1 MALIAAV
8 VSTYAGASGGVRFKQ
23 REDQM
28 SGKTTLISASLV
40 IGIFA
45 GAASLFLTT
54 PSAHAAATD
63 CAAAKTQA
71 DLATCTAANAAS
83 ADAGL
88 NAVYKALAGR
98 LAPANLKRLRDAQRA
113 WIPFRDKECAF
124 RTQPYADGSVYS
136 TLIET
141 CRAELTKARLAQLQH
156 QLQCPEGDLS
166 CVPQSGGSAAP
177 AKAAPA
183 TAGAAPAKPAPA
195 KASQNDT
202 RPCVQS
208 AGKAKSDQY
217 VSQCIQ
223 VSPAT
228 NPPCNGQNAC
238 SMMIDEIKRGCAMI
252 GKNNPPGFCS
262 AYKG

>member
-1 MALIAAV
+1 
-8 VSTYAGASGGVRFKQ
+8 
-23 REDQM
+23 M
-28 SGKTTLISASLV
+28 SGKTTLLSNSLALA
-40 IGIFA
+40 IFEVAA
-45 GAASLFLTT
+45 GLAMLLTAPAAR
-54 PSAHAAATD
+54 AAAID
-63 CAAAKTQA
+63 CVAAKTQA

-98 LAPANLKRLRDAQRA
+98 LAPADLKRLRDAQRA

-124 RTQPYADGSVYS
+124 RTRPYADGSAYS
-136 TLIET
+136 TLVET
-141 CRAELTKARLAQLQH
+141 CKTELTKVRLAQLQH

-166 CVPQSGGSAAP
+166 CVPQGGGNAAP
-177 AKAAPA
+177 AKNAPATPKAAPA
-183 TAGAAPAKPAPA
+183 TAGAAPAKTAPA
-195 KASQNDT
+195 QASQNDT

-217 VSQCIQ
+217 VSQCVQ

-252 GKNNPPGFCS
+252 GKDNPPGFCS

>member
-1 MALIAAV
+1 
-8 VSTYAGASGGVRFKQ
+8 
-23 REDQM
+23 M
-28 SGKTTLISASLV
+28 SGKTTLLSASLAV
-40 IGIFA
+40 AIFA
-45 GAASLFLTT
+45 VVAGLAMLLTIPAAR
-54 PSAHAAATD
+54 AAAID

-98 LAPANLKRLRDAQRA
+98 LAPADLKRLRDAQRA

-124 RTQPYADGSVYS
+124 RTQPYADGSVYA
-136 TLIET
+136 TLAEA
-141 CRAELTKARLAQLQH
+141 CKAELTKVRLAQLQH

-166 CVPQSGGSAAP
+166 CVPQSGGNAAP
-177 AKAAPA
+177 TKNAPAAPKAAPA
-183 TAGAAPAKPAPA
+183 TAGAAPAKPALVP
-195 KASQNDT
+195 ASQNDT

-252 GKNNPPGFCS
+252 GNDNPPAFCS
-262 AYKG
+262 AYKD

>member
-1 MALIAAV
+1 
-8 VSTYAGASGGVRFKQ
+8 
-23 REDQM
+23 M
-28 SGKTTLISASLV
+28 SAKTSLLSASLV
-40 IGIFA
+40 IAIFV
-45 GAASLFLTT
+45 GAASPFLIT
-54 PSAHAAATD
+54 PAAHAAAPD
-63 CAAAKTQA
+63 CGAAKTQA
-71 DLATCTAANAAS
+71 DLATCTAKDAAS
-83 ADAGL
+83 ADAAL

-98 LAPANLKRLRDAQRA
+98 LAPADLERLRDAQRA
-113 WIPFRDKECAF
+113 SIPFRDKECAF
-124 RTQPYADGSVYS
+124 RTQPYAGGSVYA
-136 TLIET
+136 TLVET
-141 CRAELTKARLAQLQH
+141 CKADLTKVRLTQLQH

-183 TAGAAPAKPAPA
+183 KVEPAAPAR
-195 KASQNDT
+195 ASQNDT

-217 VSQCIQ
+217 VSQCVQ

-228 NPPCNGQNAC
+228 NPACNGQNAC

-252 GKNNPPGFCS
+252 GNDNPPAFCS

>member
-1 MALIAAV
+1 MLVPAAGFV
-8 VSTYAGASGGVRFKQ
+8 ELSSRGAPMKRLLHAAGLAV
-23 REDQM
+23 
-28 SGKTTLISASLV
+28 L
-40 IGIFA
+40 
-45 GAASLFLTT
+45 LTT
-54 PSAHAAATD
+54 PAAHSAATD

-71 DLATCTAANAAS
+71 DLATCTAKDTAS
-83 ADAGL
+83 ADAAL
-88 NAVYKALAGR
+88 NAVYKALSGH
-98 LAPANLKRLRDAQRA
+98 LAPADQQRLRDAQRA

-136 TLIET
+136 SLVET
-141 CRAELTKARLAQLQH
+141 CKAELTQARLAQLQH

-166 CVPQSGGSAAP
+166 CVPQTAGGAKPAAP
-177 AKAAPA
+177 GAKPA
-183 TAGAAPAKPAPA
+183 TAGAAPAK
-195 KASQNDT
+195 ASQNDA

-228 NPPCNGQNAC
+228 HPPCNGQNAC

-252 GKNNPPGFCS
+252 GSDNPPAFCS
-262 AYKG
+262 AYKD

>member
-1 MALIAAV
+1 
-8 VSTYAGASGGVRFKQ
+8 
-23 REDQM
+23 M
-28 SGKTTLISASLV
+28 SGKITLLSASLAV
-40 IGIFA
+40 AIFA
-45 GAASLFLTT
+45 VAVGLAVLLAT
-54 PSAHAAATD
+54 PTAHAAAID

-98 LAPANLKRLRDAQRA
+98 LAPPDLKRLRDAQRA

-124 RTQPYADGSVYS
+124 RTQPYADGSVYA
-136 TLIET
+136 TLVET
-141 CRAELTKARLAQLQH
+141 CKAELTKARLAQLQH

-166 CVPQSGGSAAP
+166 CVPQSGGNAAP
-177 AKAAPA
+177 TKNAPATAKAAPA
-183 TAGAAPAKPAPA
+183 AADAAPAKPAPA
-195 KASQNDT
+195 KSSQNDT

-252 GKNNPPGFCS
+252 GNDNPPAFCS
-262 AYKG
+262 AYKN

>member
-1 MALIAAV
+1 
-8 VSTYAGASGGVRFKQ
+8 
-23 REDQM
+23 M
-28 SGKTTLISASLV
+28 SGKTSFLSTLLAV
-40 IGIFA
+40 AIFA
-45 GAASLFLTT
+45 VSAGIAILLTT
-54 PSAHAAATD
+54 PAARAAID

-71 DLATCTAANAAS
+71 DLATCTAGNAAS

-98 LAPANLKRLRDAQRA
+98 LAPADLERLRDAQRA

-136 TLIET
+136 TLVAT
-141 CRAELTKARLAQLQH
+141 CKTELTKARLAQLQH
-156 QLQCPEGDLS
+156 QLQCPQGDLS
-166 CVPQSGGSAAP
+166 CVRQSGGSAAP

-183 TAGAAPAKPAPA
+183 KAAPAAPVQ
-195 KASQNDT
+195 ASQNDT

-208 AGKAKSDQY
+208 AGRAKSDQY
-217 VSQCIQ
+217 VSQCVQ

-252 GKNNPPGFCS
+252 GNDNAPAFCS
-262 AYKG
+262 AYKD

>member
-1 MALIAAV
+1 
-8 VSTYAGASGGVRFKQ
+8 
-23 REDQM
+23 M
-28 SGKTTLISASLV
+28 SGKTTLLSISLAV
-40 IGIFA
+40 AIFA
-45 GAASLFLTT
+45 VAAGLAMLLTT
-54 PSAHAAATD
+54 PAARAAAID

-83 ADAGL
+83 ADVGL

-98 LAPANLKRLRDAQRA
+98 LAPADLKRLRDAQRA

-124 RTQPYADGSVYS
+124 RTKPYADGSVYS
-136 TLIET
+136 TLFET
-141 CRAELTKARLAQLQH
+141 CRAELTKVRLAQLQH

-166 CVPQSGGSAAP
+166 CVPQSGGDAAP
-177 AKAAPA
+177 TKNAPA
-183 TAGAAPAKPAPA
+183 TAKTAPAKPAPA
-195 KASQNDT
+195 QASQNDT

-252 GKNNPPGFCS
+252 GKDNPPGFCS

>member
-1 MALIAAV
+1 MIAAV
-8 VSTYAGASGGVRFKQ
+8 VSTYAGASGGFKQ
-23 REDQM
+23 RTDQM
-28 SGKTTLISASLV
+28 SAKTSLLSASLAV
-40 IGIFA
+40 AIFA
-45 GAASLFLTT
+45 VVAGLTMLPTT
-54 PSAHAAATD
+54 PAARAATID

-88 NAVYKALAGR
+88 NAVYKELAGR
-98 LAPANLKRLRDAQRA
+98 LAPTDLKRLREAQRA

-124 RTQPYADGSVYS
+124 RTQPYAGGSVYA
-136 TLIET
+136 TLVET
-141 CRAELTKARLAQLQH
+141 CRQDLTKARLAQLQH

-166 CVPQSGGSAAP
+166 CVPQTGGSAAP
-177 AKAAPA
+177 A
-183 TAGAAPAKPAPA
+183 TAGTASAKPAA
-195 KASQNDT
+195 AQASRNDT

-217 VSQCIQ
+217 VSQCVQ

-228 NPPCNGQNAC
+228 HPPCNGQNAC

-252 GKNNPPGFCS
+252 GNDNPPAFCS
-262 AYKG
+262 AYKN

>member
-1 MALIAAV
+1 M
-8 VSTYAGASGGVRFKQ
+8 
-23 REDQM
+23 DQM
-28 SGKTTLISASLV
+28 PGKTSLLPALLV
-40 IGIFA
+40 AAIFA
-45 GAASLFLTT
+45 GAAGLALLLTT
-54 PSAHAAATD
+54 PASRAATID

-71 DLATCTAANAAS
+71 ELATCTAAGAAS
-83 ADAGL
+83 ADAAL
-88 NAVYKALAGR
+88 NAVYKALSGR
-98 LAPANLKRLRDAQRA
+98 LGAADLERLREAQRA

-124 RTQPYADGSVYS
+124 RTQPYADGSIYS
-136 TLIET
+136 SLVGVCKE
-141 CRAELTKARLAQLQH
+141 ALTKARLAQLQH

-166 CVPQSGGSAAP
+166 CVPQTGGAAG
-177 AKAAPA
+177 AAPA
-183 TAGAAPAKPAPA
+183 TAGAAPATTGAA
-195 KASQNDT
+195 QASQNDT

-217 VSQCIQ
+217 VSQCVQ

-252 GKNNPPGFCS
+252 GNDNPPAFCS

>member
-1 MALIAAV
+1 
-8 VSTYAGASGGVRFKQ
+8 
-23 REDQM
+23 M
-28 SGKTTLISASLV
+28 SGKTSFLSTLLAV
-40 IGIFA
+40 AIFA
-45 GAASLFLTT
+45 VSAGIAILLTT
-54 PSAHAAATD
+54 PAARAAID

-71 DLATCTAANAAS
+71 DLATCTAGNAAS

-98 LAPANLKRLRDAQRA
+98 LAPADLERLRDAQRA

-124 RTQPYADGSVYS
+124 RTQPYAGGSVYS
-136 TLIET
+136 TLVAT
-141 CRAELTKARLAQLQH
+141 CKTELTKARLAQLQH
-156 QLQCPEGDLS
+156 QLQCPQGDLS
-166 CVPQSGGSAAP
+166 CVRQSGGSAAP

-183 TAGAAPAKPAPA
+183 KVAPAALA
-195 KASQNDT
+195 QASQNDT

-217 VSQCIQ
+217 VSQCVQ

-228 NPPCNGQNAC
+228 NPACNGQNAC

-252 GKNNPPGFCS
+252 GNDNPPAFCT

>member
-1 MALIAAV
+1 
-8 VSTYAGASGGVRFKQ
+8 
-23 REDQM
+23 M
-28 SGKTTLISASLV
+28 SGKTTLLSASLAV
-40 IGIFA
+40 AIFA
-45 GAASLFLTT
+45 SAAGLAMLFTT
-54 PSAHAAATD
+54 PAARAAAID

-71 DLATCTAANAAS
+71 DLATCTATNAAS

-98 LAPANLKRLRDAQRA
+98 LASADLKRLRDAQRA

-124 RTQPYADGSVYS
+124 RTKPYADGSVYA
-136 TLIET
+136 TLVET
-141 CRAELTKARLAQLQH
+141 CKVELTKVRLAQLQH

-166 CVPQSGGSAAP
+166 CVPQGGGNAVSTKNAP
-177 AKAAPA
+177 ATPKAAPA
-183 TAGAAPAKPAPA
+183 AGATLAKPVPA
-195 KASQNDT
+195 QASQNDT

-238 SMMIDEIKRGCAMI
+238 SMMIDEIKRGYGMI
-252 GKNNPPGFCS
+252 GKNPPGFCS

>member
-1 MALIAAV
+1 
-8 VSTYAGASGGVRFKQ
+8 
-23 REDQM
+23 M
-28 SGKTTLISASLV
+28 SGKTTLLSASLAV
-40 IGIFA
+40 ATFA
-45 GAASLFLTT
+45 VAAGLAMLLTT
-54 PSAHAAATD
+54 PAARAAAVD

-98 LAPANLKRLRDAQRA
+98 LAPADLKRLRDAQRA

-136 TLIET
+136 TLVET
-141 CRAELTKARLAQLQH
+141 CKAEVTKVRLAQLQH

-166 CVPQSGGSAAP
+166 CVPQSGGNAAPTKNAPAAAKAAP
-177 AKAAPA
+177 ATPKAAPA

-195 KASQNDT
+195 QASQNDT
-202 RPCVQS
+202 KTCVQS

-252 GKNNPPGFCS
+252 GNDNPPGFCS

>member
-1 MALIAAV
+1 
-8 VSTYAGASGGVRFKQ
+8 
-23 REDQM
+23 M
-28 SGKTTLISASLV
+28 SGKTTLLSASLAV
-40 IGIFA
+40 AIFA
-45 GAASLFLTT
+45 VAAGLAMLLTT
-54 PSAHAAATD
+54 PAARAAAID

-71 DLATCTAANAAS
+71 DLVTCTAANAAS
-83 ADAGL
+83 ADVGL

-98 LAPANLKRLRDAQRA
+98 LAPADLKRLRDAQRA

-124 RTQPYADGSVYS
+124 RTKPYADGSVYS
-136 TLIET
+136 TLVET
-141 CRAELTKARLAQLQH
+141 CRAELTKVRLAQLQH

-166 CVPQSGGSAAP
+166 CVPQSGGDAAP
-177 AKAAPA
+177 TKNAPA
-183 TAGAAPAKPAPA
+183 TAKTAPAKPAPA
-195 KASQNDT
+195 QASQNDT

-252 GKNNPPGFCS
+252 GKDNPPGFCS

>member
-1 MALIAAV
+1 
-8 VSTYAGASGGVRFKQ
+8 
-23 REDQM
+23 M
-28 SGKTTLISASLV
+28 SGTTSLLSASLAV
-40 IGIFA
+40 AIFA
-45 GAASLFLTT
+45 IAAGLFLTM
-54 PSAHAAATD
+54 PAARAAAVD

-71 DLATCTAANAAS
+71 DLATCTTANAAS

-88 NAVYKALAGR
+88 NAVYKALAAR
-98 LAPANLKRLRDAQRA
+98 LAPADLKRLRDAQRA

-136 TLIET
+136 SLVGV
-141 CRAELTKARLAQLQH
+141 CKAELTKARLAQLQH

-166 CVPQSGGSAAP
+166 CVPQSSGNAAP

-183 TAGAAPAKPAPA
+183 TAEAAPAKPAPA
-195 KASQNDT
+195 QASQNDT

-217 VSQCIQ
+217 VSQCVQ

-252 GKNNPPGFCS
+252 GNDNPPAFCS

>member
-1 MALIAAV
+1 
-8 VSTYAGASGGVRFKQ
+8 
-23 REDQM
+23 M
-28 SGKTTLISASLV
+28 SGKTSSFSSSLAV
-40 IGIFA
+40 AIFA
-45 GAASLFLTT
+45 
-54 PSAHAAATD
+54 AAAGLAMLVTIPAARAAID
-63 CAAAKTQA
+63 CGAAKTQA
-71 DLATCTAANAAS
+71 DLATCTAKDAAS
-83 ADAGL
+83 ADAAL

-98 LAPANLKRLRDAQRA
+98 LAPADLERLRDAQRA

-124 RTQPYADGSVYS
+124 RTQPYAGGSVYA
-136 TLIET
+136 TLVET
-141 CRAELTKARLAQLQH
+141 CKADLTNARLAQLQH

-166 CVPQSGGSAAP
+166 CVPQSGGGAVP
-177 AKAAPA
+177 AKSTSATAGAAPA

-195 KASQNDT
+195 QASQNDA

-208 AGKAKSDQY
+208 AGKARSDQY

-252 GKNNPPGFCS
+252 GKDNPPGFCS
-262 AYKG
+262 GYKG

>member
-1 MALIAAV
+1 
-8 VSTYAGASGGVRFKQ
+8 
-23 REDQM
+23 M
-28 SGKTTLISASLV
+28 SGKTTLLSGSLAV
-40 IGIFA
+40 AIFA
-45 GAASLFLTT
+45 VATGMAVLLTT
-54 PSAHAAATD
+54 PAAYAATVD

-71 DLATCTAANAAS
+71 DLATCTAANGAS
-83 ADAGL
+83 ADVGL

-98 LAPANLKRLRDAQRA
+98 LAPADLKRLRDAQRA

-124 RTQPYADGSVYS
+124 RTKPYADGSVYS
-136 TLIET
+136 TLVET
-141 CRAELTKARLAQLQH
+141 CRAELTKVRLAQLQH

-166 CVPQSGGSAAP
+166 CVPQSGGNAAP
-177 AKAAPA
+177 TKNEPA
-183 TAGAAPAKPAPA
+183 TAKTAPAKPAPA
-195 KASQNDT
+195 QASQNDT

-252 GKNNPPGFCS
+252 GKDNPPGFCS

>member
-1 MALIAAV
+1 
-8 VSTYAGASGGVRFKQ
+8 
-23 REDQM
+23 M
-28 SGKTTLISASLV
+28 SAKTSLLSASLV
-40 IGIFA
+40 IAIFV
-45 GAASLFLTT
+45 GAPSPFLIT
-54 PSAHAAATD
+54 PAAHAAAPD
-63 CAAAKTQA
+63 CGAAKTQA
-71 DLATCTAANAAS
+71 DLASCTAGNGAS

-88 NAVYKALAGR
+88 NAVYKALSGR
-98 LAPANLKRLRDAQRA
+98 LAPADLKRLRNAQRA

-136 TLIET
+136 TLVET
-141 CRAELTKARLAQLQH
+141 CRTELTKARLAQLQH

-177 AKAAPA
+177 AKSTPTTAGAAPA

-195 KASQNDT
+195 QASQNDT

-208 AGKAKSDQY
+208 AGKARSDQY

-252 GKNNPPGFCS
+252 GKDNPPGFCS
-262 AYKG
+262 GYKG

>member
-1 MALIAAV
+1 
-8 VSTYAGASGGVRFKQ
+8 
-23 REDQM
+23 M
-28 SGKTTLISASLV
+28 SGKTSLLSGSLAV
-40 IGIFA
+40 AIFA
-45 GAASLFLTT
+45 IAAGLLLTA
-54 PSAHAAATD
+54 SAARAAAVD
-63 CAAAKTQA
+63 CATAKTQA
-71 DLATCTAANAAS
+71 DLATCRTANAAS

-88 NAVYKALAGR
+88 NAVYKALAAR
-98 LAPANLKRLRDAQRA
+98 LAPADLKRLRDAQRA

-136 TLIET
+136 TLVET
-141 CRAELTKARLAQLQH
+141 CKAELTKARLAQLQH

-166 CVPQSGGSAAP
+166 CVPQSGGN
-177 AKAAPA
+177 AAPA
-183 TAGAAPAKPAPA
+183 TAGAAPSAAKAPPAKPAA
-195 KASQNDT
+195 AQASQNDT
-202 RPCVQS
+202 RPCAQS

-217 VSQCIQ
+217 VSQCVQ

-252 GKNNPPGFCS
+252 GKDNPPTFCS

>member
-1 MALIAAV
+1 MLARAAGLVDVTRCLMKRLLYATGLALFFITPAV
-8 VSTYAGASGGVRFKQ
+8 
-23 REDQM
+23 
-28 SGKTTLISASLV
+28 
-40 IGIFA
+40 
-45 GAASLFLTT
+45 
-54 PSAHAAATD
+54 HAAATD

-71 DLATCTAANAAS
+71 DLGTCTAKDSAS
-83 ADAGL
+83 ADAAL
-88 NAVYKALAGR
+88 NAVYKALSAR
-98 LAPANLKRLRDAQRA
+98 LSSADQQRLRDAQRA

-136 TLIET
+136 SLVET
-141 CRAELTKARLAQLQH
+141 CKAELTKARLAQLQH

-166 CVPQSGGSAAP
+166 CVPQAAGVPKP
-177 AKAAPA
+177 ATAGAAPA
-183 TAGAAPAKPAPA
+183 TAGAAPATATPSQ
-195 KASQNDT
+195 ASKNDA

-228 NPPCNGQNAC
+228 HPPCNGENAC

-252 GKNNPPGFCS
+252 GNDNPPAFCS

>member
-1 MALIAAV
+1 MP
-8 VSTYAGASGGVRFKQ
+8 S
-23 REDQM
+23 
-28 SGKTTLISASLV
+28 KTTLLSASLAV
-40 IGIFA
+40 AIFA
-45 GAASLFLTT
+45 VVAGLAMLLTS
-54 PSAHAAATD
+54 PVARAAAID

-98 LAPANLKRLRDAQRA
+98 LAPADLWRLRDAQRA

-136 TLIET
+136 SLVET
-141 CRAELTKARLAQLQH
+141 CKAELTKVRLAQLQH

-166 CVPQSGGSAAP
+166 CVPQSGGNAAP
-177 AKAAPA
+177 TKNAPAAAEAAPATAKAAPA

-195 KASQNDT
+195 QSSQNDT
-202 RPCVQS
+202 KPCVQS

-252 GKNNPPGFCS
+252 GNDNPPGFCS
-262 AYKG
+262 AYKN

>member
-1 MALIAAV
+1 
-8 VSTYAGASGGVRFKQ
+8 
-23 REDQM
+23 M
-28 SGKTTLISASLV
+28 SGKTSFLSPSLV
-40 IGIFA
+40 VAIFTVAA
-45 GAASLFLTT
+45 GLAMLVTIPAAR
-54 PSAHAAATD
+54 AAID
-63 CAAAKTQA
+63 RGAAKTQA
-71 DLATCTAANAAS
+71 DLAICTAGNAAS

-88 NAVYKALAGR
+88 NAVYKALAAR
-98 LAPANLKRLRDAQRA
+98 LSPADLKRLRDAQRA

-124 RTQPYADGSVYS
+124 RTKPYADGSVYS
-136 TLIET
+136 TLVET
-141 CRAELTKARLAQLQH
+141 CRTELTKARLAQLQH

-166 CVPQSGGSAAP
+166 CVPQSGGTAP

-183 TAGAAPAKPAPA
+183 KVAPAAPAQ
-195 KASQNDT
+195 ASQNDT

-217 VSQCIQ
+217 VSQCVQ

-228 NPPCNGQNAC
+228 NPPCHGQNAC

-252 GKNNPPGFCS
+252 GNDNPPAFCS

>member
-1 MALIAAV
+1 
-8 VSTYAGASGGVRFKQ
+8 
-23 REDQM
+23 M
-28 SGKTTLISASLV
+28 SDKTTLLAASLV
-40 IGIFA
+40 IAIAA
-45 GAASLFLTT
+45 GVAGLFLTM
-54 PSAHAAATD
+54 PSARAAAID

-71 DLATCTAANAAS
+71 DLATCTTANAAS

-98 LAPANLKRLRDAQRA
+98 LAPADVKRLRDAQRA

-124 RTQPYADGSVYS
+124 RTKPYADGSVYS
-136 TLIET
+136 TLVET
-141 CRAELTKARLAQLQH
+141 CKAELTKARLAQLQH

-166 CVPQSGGSAAP
+166 CVPQSGGAAP
-177 AKAAPA
+177 PAKNVPA
-183 TAGAAPAKPAPA
+183 TAKAAPAKPAPA
-195 KASQNDT
+195 QASQNDA

-252 GKNNPPGFCS
+252 GKDNPPAFCS

>member
-1 MALIAAV
+1 
-8 VSTYAGASGGVRFKQ
+8 
-23 REDQM
+23 M
-28 SGKTTLISASLV
+28 SGKTTLLSISLAV
-40 IGIFA
+40 AIFA
-45 GAASLFLTT
+45 VAAGLAMLLTT
-54 PSAHAAATD
+54 PAARAAAID

-83 ADAGL
+83 ADVGL

-98 LAPANLKRLRDAQRA
+98 LAPADLKRLRDAQRA

-124 RTQPYADGSVYS
+124 RTKPYADGSVYS
-136 TLIET
+136 TLVET
-141 CRAELTKARLAQLQH
+141 CRAELTKVRLAQLQH

-166 CVPQSGGSAAP
+166 CVPQSGGDAAP
-177 AKAAPA
+177 TKNAPA
-183 TAGAAPAKPAPA
+183 TAKTAPAKPAPA
-195 KASQNDT
+195 QASQNDT

-252 GKNNPPGFCS
+252 GKDNPPGFCS

>member
-1 MALIAAV
+1 
-8 VSTYAGASGGVRFKQ
+8 
-23 REDQM
+23 M
-28 SGKTTLISASLV
+28 SGKTSLLSASLAV
-40 IGIFA
+40 AIFA
-45 GAASLFLTT
+45 VAAGLAMLLTT
-54 PSAHAAATD
+54 PAARAATD

-71 DLATCTAANAAS
+71 DLATCTTANAAS

-183 TAGAAPAKPAPA
+183 TTKAAPATAGAAPAKPAPA

-238 SMMIDEIKRGCAMI
+238 SMMVDEIKRGCTMI
-252 GKNNPPGFCS
+252 GNDNPPSFCS
-262 AYKG
+262 AYKD